1 MRSRFRSTVALVVTA
16 TSLLFAGVASASTA
30 TASYAGSVCYRAH
43 VQNIGWQGW
52 ACNGEIAGTTG
63 QSLRLEALDI
73 ARQDGGTICADAHV
87 QDIGWQ
93 GWRCGTSVSV
103 GTTGQSLRMEALT
116 LSVDDTVCANAHVQ
130 DIGWQGWYCGNSV
143 TVGTTGK
150 SLRMEAIQI
159 ILP

>member
-1 MRSRFRSTVALVVTA
+1 MRRRFGSTLALVVT
-16 TSLLFAGVASASTA
+16 SLVFAGVASASTA
-30 TASYAGSVCYRAH
+30 TPSYAGSVCYRAH
-43 VQNIGWQGW
+43 VEKIGWQDW
-52 ACNGEIAGTTG
+52 ACNGQIAGTTG

-73 ARQDGGTICADAHV
+73 ARQDGETICANAHV

-116 LSVDDTVCANAHVQ
+116 LSAVDTVCANAHVQ
-130 DIGWQGWYCGNSV
+130 DIGWQGWSCGNSV
-143 TVGTTGK
+143 TVGTTGQA
-150 SLRMEAIQI
+150 LRMEAIRI